1 MADTMATQR
10 EREIDMFIYK
20 ISQNQNTDYDTY
32 DSAVVIAKDIEE
44 ARNMNP
50 STGEPMNY
58 KDWDYTYGDWCNAPE
73 HVTVECIGAA
83 NELYQGSRVV
93 CASFNAG

>member
-1 MADTMATQR
+1 
-10 EREIDMFIYK
+10 MFIYK

-32 DSAVVIAKDIEE
+32 DSAVVIAKDADE
-44 ARNMNP
+44 ARNISP
-50 STGEPMNY
+50 SSGLRMTD
-58 KDWDYTYGDWCNAPE
+58 KDWGYTYNYWCNDPK

-83 NELYQGSRVV
+83 NELYQGSSVV